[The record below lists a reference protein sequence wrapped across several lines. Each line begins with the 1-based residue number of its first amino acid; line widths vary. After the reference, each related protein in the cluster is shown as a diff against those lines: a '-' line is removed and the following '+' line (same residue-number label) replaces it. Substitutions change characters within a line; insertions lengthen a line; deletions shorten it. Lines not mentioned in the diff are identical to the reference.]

1 MTATAISPELTL
13 GSGSVPECDTEEGS
27 GLVTVKCVG
36 HEAGSASAVEERDT
50 EDGSGLATVKCVG
63 HDAGSACAAEVQ
75 DNTALGC
82 DACVQLPANVV
93 NLNEADAGEAST
105 ASPGNNV
112 PCDHHGDDGCGAT
125 NCVSEEAQHSE
136 AEQDGSGVGQ
146 EDGVASAARAASPP
160 RTWAQRIAK
169 DKEAAAA
176 AAAAQQP
183 RPAAKMQ
190 CSTMP
195 AKQCSV
201 SADVPNDTSTCAA
214 AGHQESTNHGKS
226 TFFDFLVYLSAKQ
239 QQQQQQEDAGEQSC
253 APAEHLP
260 EELRRF
266 ERCLDGAVMN
276 TGKASYTRLGLRN
289 DSNTCYVNVVVQAL
303 LQCSALLWLLRRC
316 EPSDVDRP
324 FYTCLA
330 RICREFHC
338 RKPDGT
344 PPQGPLHVLGLPQ
357 VKDIISRWQRLGV
370 QQDAGEFLFY
380 LLNGM
385 HEECKWS
392 LPGSGA
398 GSEGGASVPDTSG
411 TGADSSEDGGNE
423 WAHLVKTSQR
433 RAETRSAGLHEDSP
447 IIRIFGGQIRSVVR
461 SRGAKADSVSLEPFR
476 HLDLDIS
483 QTNVTSVHQALE
495 AFCNPEAVLE
505 GQATRRLQ
513 FRELPKVLVLSLKRF
528 AYTRGKGGPQKI
540 KKAIKYS
547 ERLSFD
553 RNWLADGLQ
562 APEYWLTAMICH
574 HGDSAVSGHYTSV
587 VRYNKEWFLYD
598 DTVVRQ
604 VDAREV
610 GTHQSTAYLLMYQCH
625 GEVDLR
631 P

>member
-1 MTATAISPELTL
+1 MTTIAAAPESIL
-13 GSGSVPECDTEEGS
+13 GSGGIPECNTEEGS
-27 GLVTVKCVG
+27 ELATGKCVG
-36 HEAGSASAVEERDT
+36 HEARST
-50 EDGSGLATVKCVG
+50 
-63 HDAGSACAAEVQ
+63 CAAEAHS
-75 DNTALGC
+75 DSPLGC
-82 DACVQLPANVV
+82 DVCAKLPADVV
-93 NLNEADAGEAST
+93 NVTEASIGGD
-105 ASPGNNV
+105 PGNNT
-112 PCDHHGDDGCGAT
+112 PRDLHGGDDCGSA
-125 NCVSEEAQHSE
+125 NSFREEAQR
-136 AEQDGSGVGQ
+136 SGVEG
-146 EDGVASAARAASPP
+146 DGGGVNQADCAASAAREASPP

-169 DKEAAAA
+169 DRDAAAA
-176 AAAAQQP
+176 VAAQQP
-183 RPAAKMQ
+183 RPAATAPCIM
-190 CSTMP
+190 SA
-195 AKQCSV
+195 AKQCSL
-201 SADVPNDTSTCAA
+201 SADVPNSASTSAN
-214 AGHQESTNHGKS
+214 AGHQENASHAKS
-226 TFFDFLVYLSAKQ
+226 TFFDFLVYLSANKQ
-239 QQQQQQEDAGEQSC
+239 QHWQEQEQQEDAEERSC
-253 APAEHLP
+253 APAEQLP

-266 ERCLDGAVMN
+266 ESCLDGAVMN
-276 TGKASYTRLGLRN
+276 TSKASYTRLGIRN

-316 EPSDVDRP
+316 EPSGDVDRP

-344 PPQGPLHVLGLPQ
+344 PPQGPLHVLGMPQ

-380 LLNGM
+380 LLNGL

-398 GSEGGASVPDTSG
+398 GAEGVPAAPDASG
-411 TGADSSEDGGNE
+411 TGDASEDVGNE

-447 IIRIFGGQIRSVVR
+447 IARIFGGQIRSVVR
-461 SRGAKADSVSLEPFR
+461 SRGAKADSVSLEPFQ

-513 FRELPKVLVLSLKRF
+513 FRELPKVLILTLKRF
-528 AYTRGKGGPQKI
+528 AYARGKGGPQKI
-540 KKAIKYS
+540 KKTIKYS

-574 HGDSAVSGHYTSV
+574 HGDSAVSGHYTAV
-587 VRYNKEWFLYD
+587 VRYNREWFLYD

-610 GTHQSTAYLLMYQCH
+610 GTHQSAAYLLVYQCH